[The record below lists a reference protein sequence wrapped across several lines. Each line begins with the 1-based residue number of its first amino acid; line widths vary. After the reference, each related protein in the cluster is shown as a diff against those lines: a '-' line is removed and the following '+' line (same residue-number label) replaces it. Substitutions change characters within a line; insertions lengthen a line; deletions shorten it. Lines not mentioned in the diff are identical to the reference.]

1 MLSSDIMRGY
11 HDTMILSLL
20 REKDSYGYEISKE
33 IEQRSG
39 GRYCI
44 RETTLY
50 SSFSRLEKAGY
61 VTSYSGTESHGRRRI
76 YYSITDAGRAY
87 FDEKCVERSELQQ
100 VMKSFIQEGLA

>member
-20 REKDSYGYEISKE
+20 RSGDSYGYEISKA
-33 IEQRSG
+33 IELKSG

-50 SSFSRLEKAGY
+50 STFNRLEKLGY
-61 VTSYSGTESHGRRRI
+61 VTSYSGTESHGRRRT
-76 YYSITDAGRAY
+76 YYSITDMGRAY
-87 FDEKCVERSELQQ
+87 FQEKCMEWAELKEIMKLFVEEEM
-100 VMKSFIQEGLA
+100 V